1 MAVRYT
7 SGELSFSTT
16 ERQEFLRCRR
26 AWDFQSPN
34 RKSLQRKGLPQV
46 ALHVGS
52 AVHYGLEAQALGLDP
67 LAAVERFFEA
77 ESQRI
82 AREYVDRVGA
92 PLSLEERNQMTES
105 KALVRSMI
113 KRYFDRWGWEKPLGE
128 YEYIAP
134 EVSFRVPIPLE
145 KYADEIEYS
154 GPRLF
159 LVGTFDG
166 LGKRIA
172 EEFAANATLPEIWLI
187 EHKTYS
193 QRPDFSS
200 LMTDDQMHGYAW
212 AAQQLFRVPIAGAL
226 YDGIAKKSPTIPQIL
241 IAGTVSLA
249 WVDTDAETMLKRIV
263 ECHGEAWHDLP
274 LMAGKK
280 QKVVDGRPQTLMD
293 HYEPFITRLEERD
306 ASDQTPFH
314 TRHKVRFKQ
323 HAIQRWEQDLCQLAV
338 DMVDPK
344 IYPNF
349 PWSGCWDCNVRDLCN
364 AVQFGE
370 DLDYVVRRDYKVGT
384 YGTRKAQK
392 DLTPEEVTS
401 IEDLERIMERKR
413 SEYAW
418 VEPVREAGDI
428 PAGV

>member
-34 RKSLQRKGLPQV
+34 RRSLQRKGLPQV

-67 LAAVERFFEA
+67 LGAIEKFFDVEAARV
-77 ESQRI
+77 
-82 AREYVDRVGA
+82 AREYADRVGA
-92 PLSLEERNQMTES
+92 PMGLEERNQLAES
-105 KALVRSMI
+105 RVLVRAMI
-113 KRYFDRWGWEKPLGE
+113 QRYFDKWGWDNPLGD

-145 KYADEIEYS
+145 KYADEIDYT

-166 LGKRIA
+166 LGRKRNVTPTR
-172 EEFAANATLPEIWLI
+172 EVWLI

-200 LMTDDQMHGYAW
+200 LQTDDQMHGYSW
-212 AAQQLFRVPIAGAL
+212 AAQQLFGIPVAGAL
-226 YDGIAKKSPTIPQIL
+226 YDGIAKKTPTVPQIL
-241 IAGTVSLA
+241 LAGTVSVA
-249 WVDTDAETMLKRIV
+249 WVDTDAETMLKRIQ
-263 ECHGEAWHDLP
+263 ECHGDAWHDLP

-280 QKVVDGRPQTLMD
+280 QKVVDGVPQTLMD
-293 HYEPFITRLEERD
+293 HYEPFIARLQERD
-306 ASDQTPFH
+306 AGDQTPFH
-314 TRHKVRFKQ
+314 TRHRVHFKQ
-323 HAIQRWEQDLCQLAV
+323 VAIQRWERDLCHLAV

-370 DLDYVVRRDYKVGT
+370 DLEYVIRRDYRIGT

-392 DLTPEEVTS
+392 DLSPEEVNS
-401 IEDLERIMERKR
+401 IADLEGIMERKR
-413 SEYAW
+413 REYAG

-428 PAGV
+428 PPGL